1 MDINGNF
8 SKLKQQSAVSL
19 KQDPNQKL
27 EEKRKEMAQT
37 FEKVFARHLVTEMTK
52 NTFKSEDGAPASF
65 SHYRDHITETLSTEL
80 AAQNKL
86 GMANLLNKHWSAAD
100 NKE

>member
-1 MDINGNF
+1 MDINGGF
-8 SKLKQQSAVSL
+8 SKLKNQGAVSL
-19 KQDPNQKL
+19 QQDSKQRI

-37 FEKVFARHLVTEMTK
+37 FEKVFARHLVSEMTK

-65 SHYRDHITETLSTEL
+65 SHYRDHITETLSSEL

-86 GMANLLNKHWSAAD
+86 GMANLLNKHWSTAD
-100 NKE
+100 NNE